1 VTASTDTADRLG
13 PDELRMLADTVANV
27 LTETEPAGRL
37 DRLAELGW
45 FELWADQPEAAAG
58 ALFGQQGR
66 LATSSPAL
74 ALLLGSVLA
83 PPASGSVPDAPA
95 ALLPWP
101 GRSWVTPAQDGRL
114 PALAFAANAPDS
126 DRPDR
131 PDPDFDLGAGRF
143 AVPVEVDGV
152 RQVVAVAGSAL
163 TARRIHGLDP
173 ELGLAEVDLAPA
185 IGSAEPVLTGQAAEA
200 AWREALALGRR
211 LLALE
216 MVAVV
221 REQQRLAVEHALSRQ
236 QFGRPIGAFQ
246 AVKHKLAEVHVAL
259 VSAEL
264 AVEQSWA
271 DPDPTAAALAKLLAG
286 NAVTLA
292 NQHCQ
297 QVLGGIGFTWEHRF
311 HFYVRRGRM
320 LAALLGSSAELAAEL
335 GTGIVESGVLPV
347 LAEL

>member
-1 VTASTDTADRLG
+1 MTASPDTADRLG
-13 PDELRMLADTVANV
+13 PDELRMLADTVAKV
-27 LTETEPAGRL
+27 LSETAPAGRL

-45 FELWADQPEAAAG
+45 FELWTAQPEAAAG

-74 ALLLGSVLA
+74 AVLLGSALA
-83 PPASGSVPDAPA
+83 PPASGSASDAPA
-95 ALLPWP
+95 ALLPWL
-101 GRSWVTPAQDGRL
+101 GQGWVTRTGDGRL
-114 PALAFAANAPDS
+114 PALAFADTCTGQLVAP
-126 DRPDR
+126 
-131 PDPDFDLGAGRF
+131 
-143 AVPVEVDGV
+143 VVVDGV
-152 RQVVAVAGSAL
+152 KQVVTLAGSAL
-163 TARRIHGLDP
+163 SVRRIDGLDP
-173 ELGLAEVDLAPA
+173 ELGLAEVDLSGA
-185 IGSAEPVLTGQAAEA
+185 IGSAEPRLSGAAAEA
-200 AWREALALGRR
+200 TWRDALALGRR
-211 LLALE
+211 LLAEEL
-216 MVAVV
+216 VAVV

-264 AVEQSWA
+264 AVEQAWA
-271 DPDPTAAALAKLLAG
+271 DPEPAAATLAKLLAG
-286 NAVTLA
+286 NAVALA

-335 GTGIVESGVLPV
+335 GTGILKSGTLPV